1 MSILR
6 LFSQKEPAELISGNT
21 VKVAEPVEGQPANEV
36 PINSGANEEAK
47 NQDAVKADSDDRY
60 ITIKWG
66 TGEPIDVI
74 YNFIHKNLEDK
85 GYNDALVNS
94 NISYLN
100 GEIDIINDDLKMLF
114 RRIAL
119 RYKELCTEIDVN
131 IEAAEA
137 AFLSTTVAELN
148 ARKRIYT
155 EHLDEIKEMEGML
168 ENEDP
173 RVQNMVKTYRRGFSR
188 GIAAKTA
195 AFINNNTITNT
206 YSHD

>member
-94 NISYLN
+94 NISYMN
-100 GEIDIINDDLKMLF
+100 GEIDIINNDLKMLF

-119 RYKELCTEIDVN
+119 RYKGLCTEIDVN

-137 AFLSTTVAELN
+137 AFLPPPSRSSMQERKSTQSISTKS
-148 ARKRIYT
+148 RKW
-155 EHLDEIKEMEGML
+155 KGCWKM
-168 ENEDP
+168 
-173 RVQNMVKTYRRGFSR
+173 KTQEC
-188 GIAAKTA
+188 KTW
-195 AFINNNTITNT
+195 
-206 YSHD
+206 